1 MCKPKITVNDP
12 VDVET
17 CSAASSGPRDDA
29 DGLLPT
35 IRRAKG
41 GDGHAR
47 GISETSETHVGPGEI
62 LFGIILVILL
72 WLIVETTA
80 RIGLTYQTGRLESV
94 IDKF

>member
-1 MCKPKITVNDP
+1 MCKPKTTVNDH

-17 CSAASSGPRDDA
+17 GAAASAGPRDDA
-29 DGLLPT
+29 DDLLPT

-47 GISETSETHVGPGEI
+47 GIVSETSGTLVGLGEI

-72 WLIVETTA
+72 WLIVETSETC
-80 RIGLTYQTGRLESV
+80 
-94 IDKF
+94 